1 MIVVRTPL
9 RISFLG
15 GGTDFPD
22 YYRNH
27 GGLVLSTAI
36 DKYIYVIV
44 KQRFDNMIYVNY
56 SRKEIVENV
65 DEIQHELVREAM
77 QITGVKRGV
86 EITTLADV
94 PSSGTGLGS
103 SSTVTVGLLQALYSY
118 NGKLVTA
125 ETLARN
131 ACEIEIGRCKKPIGM
146 QDQYIAAYGG
156 FREISFEKDDVVTV
170 SKLGLNDELIR
181 RLNRNMMLFYTNITR
196 PSESILVEQR
206 ENISE
211 REDSLAGLRE
221 LAVQARDC
229 LKNGDLSEFGNML
242 HNGWELKRGLASG
255 VSNQDLDDL
264 YNASRKAGAIGGKIA
279 GAGGG
284 GFLLLYAPLA
294 AQDNVRSALSNL
306 RELPFLFERDG
317 SRVVFDLGR
326 SK

>member
-22 YYRNH
+22 YYRDH

-77 QITGVKRGV
+77 HITGVKRGV

-118 NGKLVTA
+118 SGQLVTA

-131 ACEIEIGRCKKPIGM
+131 ACEIEIDRCEKPIGV

-156 FREISFEKDDVVTV
+156 FRAISFEKDAVTV

-181 RLNRNMMLFYTNITR
+181 RLNRNMMLFYTNVTR

-229 LKNGDLSEFGNML
+229 LKRGDLSEFGNML

-255 VSNQDLDDL
+255 VSNQNLDDL

-294 AQDNVRSALSNL
+294 AQDNVRNALSNL

>member
-44 KQRFDNMIYVNY
+44 KQSFDNMIYVNY

-118 NGKLVTA
+118 SGKLVTA

-170 SKLGLNDELIR
+170 SKLGVNDELIR

-255 VSNQDLDDL
+255 VSNQNLDDL

-294 AQDNVRSALSNL
+294 AQDNVRNALSSL

>member
-22 YYRNH
+22 YYRDH

-77 QITGVKRGV
+77 HITGVKRGV

-118 NGKLVTA
+118 SGQLVTA

-131 ACEIEIGRCKKPIGM
+131 ACEIEIDRCEKPIGV

-156 FREISFEKDDVVTV
+156 FRAISFEKDAVTV

-229 LKNGDLSEFGNML
+229 LKRGDLSECGNML

-255 VSNQDLDDL
+255 VSNQNLDDL

-294 AQDNVRSALSNL
+294 AQDNVRNALSNL

>member
-118 NGKLVTA
+118 SGKLVTA

-170 SKLGLNDELIR
+170 SKLGLDDELIR
-181 RLNRNMMLFYTNITR
+181 RLNRNMMLFYTNVTR

-229 LKNGDLSEFGNML
+229 LKRGDLSEFGNML

-255 VSNQDLDDL
+255 VSNQNLDDL

>member
-94 PSSGTGLGS
+94 PSS
-103 SSTVTVGLLQALYSY
+103 
-118 NGKLVTA
+118 
-125 ETLARN
+125 
-131 ACEIEIGRCKKPIGM
+131 
-146 QDQYIAAYGG
+146 
-156 FREISFEKDDVVTV
+156 
-170 SKLGLNDELIR
+170 
-181 RLNRNMMLFYTNITR
+181 
-196 PSESILVEQR
+196 
-206 ENISE
+206 
-211 REDSLAGLRE
+211 
-221 LAVQARDC
+221 
-229 LKNGDLSEFGNML
+229 
-242 HNGWELKRGLASG
+242 
-255 VSNQDLDDL
+255 
-264 YNASRKAGAIGGKIA
+264 
-279 GAGGG
+279 
-284 GFLLLYAPLA
+284 
-294 AQDNVRSALSNL
+294 
-306 RELPFLFERDG
+306 
-317 SRVVFDLGR
+317 
-326 SK
+326 

>member
-22 YYRNH
+22 YYRDH

-77 QITGVKRGV
+77 HITGVKRGV

-118 NGKLVTA
+118 SGQLVTA

-131 ACEIEIGRCKKPIGM
+131 ACEIEIDRCNKPIGM
-146 QDQYIAAYGG
+146 QDQFIAAYGG
-156 FREISFEKDDVVTV
+156 FRTISFGKDDAVTV

-229 LKNGDLSEFGNML
+229 LKRGDLSEFGNML

-255 VSNQDLDDL
+255 VSNQNLDDL

-294 AQDNVRSALSNL
+294 AQDNVRNALSNL

>member
-22 YYRNH
+22 YYRDH

-77 QITGVKRGV
+77 HITGVKRGV

-118 NGKLVTA
+118 SGQLVTA

-131 ACEIEIGRCKKPIGM
+131 ACEIEIDRCEKPIGV

-156 FREISFEKDDVVTV
+156 FRAISFEKDAVTV
-170 SKLGLNDELIR
+170 SKLGLNDE
-181 RLNRNMMLFYTNITR
+181 
-196 PSESILVEQR
+196 
-206 ENISE
+206 
-211 REDSLAGLRE
+211 
-221 LAVQARDC
+221 
-229 LKNGDLSEFGNML
+229 
-242 HNGWELKRGLASG
+242 
-255 VSNQDLDDL
+255 
-264 YNASRKAGAIGGKIA
+264 
-279 GAGGG
+279 
-284 GFLLLYAPLA
+284 
-294 AQDNVRSALSNL
+294 
-306 RELPFLFERDG
+306 
-317 SRVVFDLGR
+317 
-326 SK
+326 